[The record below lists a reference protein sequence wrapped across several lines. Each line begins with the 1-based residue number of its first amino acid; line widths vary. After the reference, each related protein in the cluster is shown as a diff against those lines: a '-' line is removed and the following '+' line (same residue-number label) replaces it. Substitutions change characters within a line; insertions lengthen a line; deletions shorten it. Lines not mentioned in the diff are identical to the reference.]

1 MIGWSILAALAAAS
15 ASEDGDACAVEQRG
29 AAAIRA
35 VRHGRVA
42 DRAEA
47 RIGSRI
53 VTAYKKRR
61 PPIGRDGEL
70 LCHAFYDL
78 EVKVCGGAS
87 TSIKAHAPERQC
99 PREGQR
105 GRRRGANGPENPR
118 VLPTTHV
125 DGFVV
130 LYTDWR
136 EKNGTYER
144 SKFVAHGTI
153 NNEGPSLS
161 TPSIVEAPYGDWA
174 PFLYDDTL
182 YAHTQLNEDDAVT
195 LRLGDLHSY
204 NCPGAG
210 KALRKALGGATPL
223 FDSVRVEPGSNAIL
237 VNNEYVAIGKTVRH
251 LGHEVQLKAL
261 FAYAFEAKPPFCITK
276 TTPEFHAPVPHA
288 SSSETFD
295 GLIPRRS
302 DPGKHR
308 EGVQTPFSLVKVD
321 DGLRLAFTRKHSAYS
336 CLLYTS
342 DAADE

>member
-1 MIGWSILAALAAAS
+1 MRCALAAAS
-15 ASEDGDACAVEQRG
+15 DEDDACAVEQRG

-47 RIGSRI
+47 IVSKRV

-144 SKFVAHGTI
+144 SKFIAHGTI

-161 TPSIVEAPYGDWA
+161 TPSMVDAPYGDWA
-174 PFLYDDTL
+174 PFLYDDVL
-182 YAHTQLNEDDAVT
+182 YAHTQLNEGDAVT

-223 FDSVRVEPGSNAIL
+223 FDSVRIEPGSNAVL
-237 VNNEYVAIGKTVRH
+237 VDNEYVAVGKTVRH
-251 LGHEVQLKAL
+251 FGHEVQLKAL
-261 FAYAFEAKPPFCITK
+261 FAYAFSPNRPSVSQNNTR
-276 TTPEFHAPVPHA
+276 VPRA
-288 SSSETFD
+288 RAARIF
-295 GLIPRRS
+295 
-302 DPGKHR
+302 
-308 EGVQTPFSLVKVD
+308 
-321 DGLRLAFTRKHSAYS
+321 LRNL
-336 CLLYTS
+336 
-342 DAADE
+342 